1 MVSYN
6 ELEARNHNAQS
17 KKTWRHSFSVGEPV
31 PPKLLFEIRVC
42 DDGMV
47 TGFVSRELVVCKDA
61 LLSVVV
67 QTPLL
72 SSRDFDS
79 VSLNVEPHSVKGTV
93 KVKKSFILWNVLLI
107 TYLKLCYYFVI
118 VVTFSFSFSLMQVVA
133 QPTEQMFSNFG
144 HLHTN
149 KSYKCQTWIHNSYIH
164 VIFKGKWRHF

>member
-6 ELEARNHNAQS
+6 ELEPRNHNAQS

-93 KVKKSFILWNVLLI
+93 KVKKAL
-107 TYLKLCYYFVI
+107 YFG
-118 VVTFSFSFSLMQVVA
+118 
-133 QPTEQMFSNFG
+133 MFF
-144 HLHTN
+144 
-149 KSYKCQTWIHNSYIH
+149 
-164 VIFKGKWRHF
+164 